1 MFLTATESAWRNA
14 FSSDFDEGGIVV
26 GIGYPIPGKLFDMD
40 RRAVDLTPPTEPPMK
55 EFGGADIFLDFIERI
70 VRPAVKSRL
79 SKTLGISVFREALF
93 GHSFGGI
100 FALHALFT
108 RPQSFDCFMASS
120 PSLWWNEMSMMN
132 EAKSFSQS
140 LERLEKSPSLMVFWG
155 SLEQNPVRFN
165 YESTEE
171 YEERKKSAGITR
183 MADNALDLYSMLSK
197 SGRLQALIKHEYEGE
212 DHTSVMA
219 SSVSRCLAMFFEDW
233 PVRRALSEVT
243 DTAPPRT

>member
-132 EAKSFSQS
+132 KAKTFSQS

-197 SGRLQALIKHEYEGE
+197 SGRLQASIKHEYEGE